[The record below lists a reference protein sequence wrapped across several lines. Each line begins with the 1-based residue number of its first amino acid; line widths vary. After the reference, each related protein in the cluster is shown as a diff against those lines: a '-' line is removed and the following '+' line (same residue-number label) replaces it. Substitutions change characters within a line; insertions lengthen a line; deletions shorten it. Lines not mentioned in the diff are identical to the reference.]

1 MKKTKEVSKLA
12 GVSRRTLQ
20 YYDQEGLLS
29 IKRDEQNHR
38 LYDQQSLQHI
48 WEILLYKEM
57 GFELEEIKTILH
69 LSSEKKNQCL
79 DKKIEKI
86 LLEIHDMRSRIA
98 LIQQIRDEGVIKIPE
113 NADATY
119 LEMVRSIREA
129 IKTKDM
135 IRDVNTTIEKER
147 NEDNQSTI

>member
-38 LYDQQSLQHI
+38 LYDQQSLQHV
-48 WEILLYKEM
+48 WEILVYKEM
-57 GFELEEIKTILH
+57 GFELGEIKTILN
-69 LSSEKKNQCL
+69 LPSEKKNQFM
-79 DKKIEKI
+79 DEKIEKI

-98 LIQQIRDEGVIKIPE
+98 LIQQIRDKGMIQIPE
-113 NADATY
+113 DEDTTY
-119 LEMVRSIREA
+119 LEAVQGIREV

-135 IRDVNTTIEKER
+135 VRDVNKTNEKER
-147 NEDNQSTI
+147 NEDGQSAI